1 MTAIRCRIKDYIQP
15 FERALALRELSA
27 VAAATPRP
35 FSDDDGRS
43 TEFVVTTAKPLRVLA
58 DSLAYWELVSTKSI
72 ATTTRQSLREST
84 VNLVR
89 NGVDLEMLKQLLPFA
104 NAVPQPNRR
113 CLRYGTHGIHEYR
126 GKFFPQLVRSL
137 INISGTSPGG
147 VIADPMSGS
156 GTTLVEAALFG
167 CRGLGLDMNPLSTYL
182 ADTKCDLLSAD
193 AKKLEAA
200 YRAVCGFMFPPEA
213 RGKHKLTY
221 VQGLPEADQLYLG
234 RWFGEEVLVGLD
246 EIATIIKDVAY
257 TPARNLMWIV
267 LSNILRSVS
276 WQKDDDLRVR
286 KEVRLDIEI
295 NPKREFLEE
304 LARSVRAVLA
314 FLYQEQPTDVPEHS
328 IVAGDARRCGELW
341 AEHKGRVDAV
351 ITSPPYASA
360 LPYLDTDRL
369 SLCFLGLLPRP
380 EHRGRDQQMIGNR
393 EVTEGLRRAYLARL
407 EHDWPLLPDSV
418 RELVERIG
426 RLNDGTGAG
435 FRRKNLPALL
445 SNYFFDMRDV
455 LKGVFD
461 VLKPGAQA
469 FVVVGNNHTIAG
481 GTRVDIE
488 TAKLLAEMA
497 GKLGFL
503 VQPSLS
509 MDMLVSRDIF
519 KKNAMATEE
528 ILFLRKPAYR

>member
-1 MTAIRCRIKDYIQP
+1 MTNIRCRIKDYIQP
-15 FERALALRELSA
+15 FERVLALQELGT

-35 FSDDDGRS
+35 DSEGSPCS
-43 TEFVVTTAKPLRVLA
+43 TEFVVATRKPLRVLA
-58 DSLAYWELVSTKSI
+58 ESLAYWEVVATESA

-84 VNLVR
+84 VNVVR
-89 NGVDLEMLKQLLPFA
+89 NGIDLDALKQLLPFREV
-104 NAVPQPNRR
+104 VPLPNRR

-137 INISGTSPGG
+137 INISGTRPGG
-147 VIADPMSGS
+147 LIADPMSGS
-156 GTTLVEAALFG
+156 GTTLVEAVLFG

-182 ADTKCDLLSAD
+182 GKTKCELLSAD
-193 AKKLEAA
+193 TAKLEES
-200 YRAVCGFMFPPEA
+200 YRQARESLLAPEA
-213 RGKHKLTY
+213 RGKQRFTY
-221 VQGLPEADQLYLG
+221 LGGLPHADQLYL
-234 RWFGEEVLVGLD
+234 RNWFGEEVLVGLD
-246 EIATIIKDVAY
+246 EIATTIKSVAY
-257 TPARNLMWIV
+257 APARNLMWIA

-286 KEVRLDIEI
+286 KEVRLDVEI
-295 NPKREFLEE
+295 DPKREFLEE

-314 FLYQEQPTDVPEHS
+314 FLYQEQLTTTPQHWIAP
-328 IVAGDARRCGELW
+328 GDARRCGELW
-341 AEHKGRVDAV
+341 AEHRGKVDVV
-351 ITSPPYASA
+351 ITSPPYATA

-380 EHRGRDQQMIGNR
+380 EHRRRDQQMIGNR

-407 EHDWPLLPDSV
+407 EHEGALLPDSV
-418 RELVERIG
+418 RRLVKRIE
-426 RLNDGTGAG
+426 RLNEGTSAG

-455 LKGVFD
+455 LTGMFQA
-461 VLKPGAQA
+461 LKPNGHA

-488 TAKLLAEMA
+488 TAKLLAETA
-497 GKLGFL
+497 EQLGFS

-509 MDMLVSRDIF
+509 MDMLISRDIF
-519 KKNAMATEE
+519 RKNAMATEE
-528 ILFLRKPAYR
+528 ILFLRKPAA

>member
-1 MTAIRCRIKDYIQP
+1 MTTVRCRIKGYIQP
-15 FERALALRELSA
+15 FERTLALQELSA
-27 VAAATPRP
+27 VAAATPYP
-35 FSDDDGRS
+35 VSDGDDLS
-43 TEFVVTTAKPLRVLA
+43 TEFDVTTTKPVRVLV
-58 DSLAYWELVSTKSI
+58 DSLAYWELVSTTST

-84 VNLVR
+84 VNVVR
-89 NGVDLEMLKQLLPFA
+89 NGIDLDALKQLLPFRY
-104 NAVPQPNRR
+104 AVPLPNRR

-137 INISGTSPGG
+137 INISGTRAGG

-182 ADTKCDLLSAD
+182 GNTKCELLSAD
-193 AKKLEAA
+193 AKKLTTA
-200 YRAVCGFMFPPEA
+200 YLRVRESVLAPES
-213 RGKHKLTY
+213 RGRPRLAY
-221 VQGLPEADQLYLG
+221 LQCLPQADQLYL
-234 RWFGEEVLVGLD
+234 RSWFGEEVLVGLD
-246 EIATIIKDVAY
+246 DIATIIRAVVYA
-257 TPARNLMWIV
+257 PARNLMWIS

-295 NPKREFLEE
+295 DPKREFLEE

-314 FLYQEQPTDVPEHS
+314 FLYQEQPADVPRHS
-328 IVAGDARRCGELW
+328 IVAGDARCCSKRW
-341 AEHKGRVDAV
+341 AEQKGRVDAV
-351 ITSPPYASA
+351 ITSPPYATA

-380 EHRGRDQQMIGNR
+380 EHRRQDQQMIGNR

-407 EHDWPLLPDSV
+407 EREGALLPDSV
-418 RELVERIG
+418 RKLVKRIE
-426 RLNDGTGAG
+426 RLNHGTGAG

-455 LKGVFD
+455 LRGVFD
-461 VLKPGAQA
+461 VLKPGGHA
-469 FVVVGNNHTIAG
+469 FVIVGNNHTIAG
-481 GTRVDIE
+481 GTRVEIQ
-488 TAKLLAEMA
+488 TAKLLAEI
-497 GKLGFL
+497 GEQLGFE

-519 KKNAMATEE
+519 RKNAMATEE
-528 ILFLRKPAYR
+528 ILFLRRHS